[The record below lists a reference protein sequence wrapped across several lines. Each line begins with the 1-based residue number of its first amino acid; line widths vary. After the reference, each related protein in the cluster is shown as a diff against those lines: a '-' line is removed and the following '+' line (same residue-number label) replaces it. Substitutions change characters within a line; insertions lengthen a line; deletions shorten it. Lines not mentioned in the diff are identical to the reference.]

1 MALLDNMY
9 APYSHLMRYH
19 HHQSVAESNRNTT
32 PDPSITRL
40 DINVSGSSESSP
52 TSGSGGN
59 THVPPPPSTKLSGP
73 PTAHYGGVISTMN
86 LKLEPNNFRGFP
98 TISES
103 PGQENNINGE
113 NRREQHSKVQRFFY
127 IALLF
132 IKNHQQ
138 NSKRPEYLL
147 LSISCDLVPKSS
159 RNAYRQMFKR
169 KSYSHSF
176 QFCNQLLNFH

>member
-19 HHQSVAESNRNTT
+19 HHQSVAESNHNTT

-73 PTAHYGGVISTMN
+73 PTAHYGGVMTMN
-86 LKLEPNNFRGFP
+86 LKLEPNNFRGFS
-98 TISES
+98 TGES

-113 NRREQHSKVQRFFY
+113 NRREQHKVEIFFHY
-127 IALLF
+127 
-132 IKNHQQ
+132 
-138 NSKRPEYLL
+138 YLK
-147 LSISCDLVPKSS
+147 IYNIYYV
-159 RNAYRQMFKR
+159 
-169 KSYSHSF
+169 HI
-176 QFCNQLLNFH
+176 

>member
-19 HHQSVAESNRNTT
+19 HHQSVAESNHNTT

-132 IKNHQQ
+132 IKNYQQ
-138 NSKRPEYLL
+138 NCKRPEYIL
-147 LSISCDLVPKSS
+147 LSISCDLEPKSTRCLKEKIS
-159 RNAYRQMFKR
+159 RAAF
-169 KSYSHSF
+169 
-176 QFCNQLLNFH
+176 NFASNS